1 MAQNWHSSGSV
12 PEIQHSLPGL
22 FPEELERLVVSWG
35 EPAYR
40 ARQIF
45 ANMHHRGILDPLH
58 MSDLPRA
65 LRDRLALAAHAPGR
79 GAPREA
85 AAPDARIRAA
95 AAITTTAPT
104 TETRQTPATV
114 EVRRLHSLDGLTS
127 KLLLRLPDGQ
137 DIEAVEMKT
146 APEPRGR
153 NAASGS
159 PSSPRKTIC
168 VSTQAGCAMGCVFC
182 VTGQFGFAR
191 NLEAGEIVEQVLRF
205 VDPAW
210 PVSNVVFMGMGEPLA
225 NYDET
230 LRAIRLLMH
239 PDGLRLGARRITLS
253 TSGLVPAM
261 RRLADERLQIGLAVS
276 LHAPHDEL
284 RSNLMPVNRRWQI
297 AEVLA
302 ATDYYV
308 SQTGRR
314 VSFEYTLMG
323 GVNDSDALA
332 DELADL
338 LRGRLCHVNL
348 IPLNPNEDHSLHAS
362 STQRAL
368 AFESRLRA
376 AGIAA
381 TIRVNRG
388 RDILAACGQLRL
400 AENKRSAQHAVP
412 V

>member
-12 PEIQHSLPGL
+12 PEIQRSLSGL
-22 FPEELERLVVSWG
+22 FPEELEQLVLPWG

-45 ANMHHRGILDPLH
+45 ANIHRRGILDPQA

-65 LRDRLALAAHAPGR
+65 LRDRLAHLGGQA
-79 GAPREA
+79 
-85 AAPDARIRAA
+85 
-95 AAITTTAPT
+95 
-104 TETRQTPATV
+104 Q

-127 KLLLRLPDGQ
+127 KLLLRLHDGQ

-191 NLEAGEIVEQVLRF
+191 NLDAGEIVEQVLRF
-205 VDPAW
+205 VDPAR
-210 PVSNVVFMGMGEPLA
+210 PVTNVVFMGMGEPLA

-276 LHAPHDEL
+276 LHAPHDDL
-284 RSNLMPVNRRWQI
+284 RSSLMPVNRRWPI
-297 AEVLA
+297 AEVLEA
-302 ATDYYV
+302 SDYYV
-308 SQTGRR
+308 NQTGRR

-332 DELADL
+332 DELAEL

-348 IPLNPNEDHSLHAS
+348 IPLNPNEDQRLHAS
-362 STQRAL
+362 SAQRAL
-368 AFESRLRA
+368 AFQARLRE

-400 AENKRSAQHAVP
+400 AENKRRAQHTVP
-412 V
+412 A